1 LTDYNIRGYSDT
13 STAMLRGNMNT
24 SPITIIG
31 NLTADPEM
39 TFTTSG
45 QAKLAFTVASS
56 HIWYDSDGAKQEKTS
71 FFNVAAWRYVAEN
84 AAKTLEKGIGV
95 IVYGRLEQR
104 SYEDK
109 DGNNRSFIELVA
121 EEIGVSTRS
130 IDEVTRRA
138 PSGNTQQGGQQ
149 RQAQGGQQRRQRP
162 ATPAGVGASQ
172 TIPGMDPAEEPF

>member
-1 LTDYNIRGYSDT
+1 
-13 STAMLRGNMNT
+13 MNT
-24 SPITIIG
+24 SPITVIG
-31 NLTADPEM
+31 NLTADPEA

-45 QAKLAFTVASS
+45 QMKLTFTVAAS
-56 HIWYDSDGAKQEKTS
+56 HIWYDNDGAKQEKTS

-84 AAKTLEKGIGV
+84 ASKTLEKGIGV

-121 EEIGVSTRS
+121 EEIGISTRS

-138 PSGNTQQGGQQ
+138 PSGNAQQGGQP
-149 RQAQGGQQRRQRP
+149 RQQNNQQRRQRP
-162 ATPAGVGASQ
+162 ATPAGVGASAL
-172 TIPGMDPAEEPF
+172 PGTESADEPF